1 MMMVEKTGACRFC
14 GQVSTVL
21 VPLDDAD
28 NQQMIDETA
37 TNMCK
42 CAGAVMERGK
52 QGLEQKINSVLG
64 GDSVRYGFS
73 GAMGEGTIEAIR
85 QICGSV
91 LAGNLDQ
98 VSIQACGEKIRV
110 KLNRKGDISIKRETK
125 QQMEM

>member
-1 MMMVEKTGACRFC
+1 MDMVEVMGACRFC
-14 GQVSTVL
+14 GQMIAVL
-21 VPLDDAD
+21 APIEDAD
-28 NQQMIDETA
+28 NQRMIDETA

-73 GAMGEGTIEAIR
+73 CAMGERTIEAIR

-91 LAGNLDQ
+91 IAGALGQ
-98 VSIQACGEKIRV
+98 VSIQAFGEKIRV
-110 KLNRKGDISIKRETK
+110 KMNRKGDITIKRETK
-125 QQMEM
+125 QQIEM

>member
-1 MMMVEKTGACRFC
+1 MDMVEVMGACRFC
-14 GQVSTVL
+14 GQMIAVL
-21 VPLDDAD
+21 APIEDAD
-28 NQQMIDETA
+28 NQRMIDETA
-37 TNMCK
+37 TNLCK
-42 CAGAVMERGK
+42 CAAAATERSK
-52 QGLEQKINSVLG
+52 QGLEQKIDSVLG

-125 QQMEM
+125 QQIEM